1 MTRGIYYVFDVISFF
16 LQQYL
21 AVAWPNRPIMLTLFS
36 LLINTFSYLHL
47 PMLQKGTKHLLCQ
60 HIVAWVRQVI
70 LECSLNFQLL
80 FNCMWFELDAQSA
93 CANKFAGFL
102 YLLIFESQ
110 TMATFAFLLIL
121 YSCFV
126 CNFFGVD
133 CQIGTNWMNNKQNR
147 IILADSIVIL
157 FLLIAS
163 QGGKP
168 TTSTSIWPGNVFV
181 RICDFQDI
189 MCRWHLKVK

>member
-70 LECSLNFQLL
+70 LEYSLNSQLL
-80 FNCMWFELDAQSA
+80 LYNCLWFELDSQRAR
-93 CANKFAGFL
+93 ANKFL

-121 YSCFV
+121 YSCFA

-133 CQIGTNWMNNKQNR
+133 CQIGTNWMKNKQNR
-147 IILADSIVIL
+147 IILADSVVL
-157 FLLIAS
+157 FY
-163 QGGKP
+163 P
-168 TTSTSIWPGNVFV
+168 Y
-181 RICDFQDI
+181 
-189 MCRWHLKVK
+189 